1 MFIDRNIHY
10 AGSYMLVIQYNLF
23 FTEIC
28 GQALLVPSVYLERG
42 GGHMV
47 VLDNI
52 HAKQCIRSKAMVYI
66 YKGVQ
71 LSG

>member
-42 GGHMV
+42 GGTWLFWIIFTLNNV
-47 VLDNI
+47 
-52 HAKQCIRSKAMVYI
+52 
-66 YKGVQ
+66 
-71 LSG
+71 